1 MDEFDSDSAI
11 KFNLAGGMRVGM
23 KALSKRSVCNG
34 LVLCTKNKLR
44 GK

>member
-11 KFNLAGGMRVGM
+11 KFNLAGGMRVEM
-23 KALSKRSVCNG
+23 KTLSKRSVFDG
-34 LVLCTKNKLR
+34 LVLCKKQTR